1 MYCRSMPH
9 IFSLKEQT
17 IVVTGATGALAGA
30 TAQHL
35 VSEGAHVVFV
45 SRTQSNIDEAVSACI
60 GLKGTATGFACDV
73 TDSASVTELRDEVL
87 AKFGRID
94 GLVNGAGGNKPGA
107 VVGPDASI
115 FDLDIADYNKVLELN
130 LQGTL
135 IPSLVFAEAMV
146 KQGKGAIVNFSSM
159 AARPVITRVLGYS
172 NAKAAIDNQTKW
184 LAVELAKRHG
194 EGVRVN
200 AVAPGF
206 FVGEQNRALLLNPD
220 GSLTDRGQRIVEK
233 TPMGRFGA
241 SEEVV
246 GAVHYLLSD
255 AARFVT
261 GDVLA
266 IDGGFSAFS
275 GV

>member
-1 MYCRSMPH
+1 MGSL
-9 IFSLKEQT
+9 FSVKDRV
-17 IVVTGATGALAGA
+17 IVVTGATGALAGT
-30 TAQHL
+30 TAKYL
-35 VSEGAHVVFV
+35 VAEGAKVVFV
-45 SRTQSNIDEAVSACI
+45 SRTQSKIDAMVESCSGLEGEALGI
-60 GLKGTATGFACDV
+60 ACDV
-73 TDSASVTELRDEVL
+73 TDQSAVEAMANQVM
-87 AKFGRID
+87 AQYGRVD
-94 GLVNGAGGNKPGA
+94 GLVNGAGGNMPGA
-107 VVGPDASI
+107 VVGPDASL
-115 FDLDIADYNKVLELN
+115 FDLDLGDYGKVLDLN

-135 IPSLVFAEAMV
+135 VPSLVVAEKMV
-146 KQGKGAIVNFSSM
+146 AAGRGSIVNFSSM

-172 NAKAAIDNQTKW
+172 NAKAAIDNLTKW

-220 GSLTDRGQRIVEK
+220 GTPTDRGQRIVYK
-233 TPMGRFGA
+233 TPMGRFGE
-241 SEEVV
+241 SDEVV
-246 GAVHYLLSD
+246 GAVHYLLAD
-255 AARFVT
+255 ASKFVT